1 MAIPCGRYTQ
11 QVLEGHG
18 LLTEDRHKSNSYKYH
33 QQRTGWGLIS
43 LNYRPQGTANST
55 PPVPLPQ
62 VLLPLPLPNGLQGSI
77 SPQVL
82 TKA

>member
-33 QQRTGWGLIS
+33 QQKLGADITQL
-43 LNYRPQGTANST
+43 PPTGTANS
-55 PPVPLPQ
+55 PPSPVPLPQ
-62 VLLPLPLPNGLQGSI
+62 VLLPLPLPNGLQGLI